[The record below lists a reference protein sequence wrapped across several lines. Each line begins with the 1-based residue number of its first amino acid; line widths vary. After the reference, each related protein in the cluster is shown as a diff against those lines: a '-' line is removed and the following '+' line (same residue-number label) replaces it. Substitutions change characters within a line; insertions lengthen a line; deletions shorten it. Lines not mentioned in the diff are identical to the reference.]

1 MISTADNH
9 DLLQQTQW
17 TIGIFNLFLSFLFFL
32 KLIFSKIVKYTHKVV
47 SVPKRWTSLKL
58 DVWVISTFLSSHMT
72 ACFRIILPS
81 KRTKCILRQ
90 PSFQDFPGKH
100 AAAFH
105 YRFALLARVW
115 SVSSLDRTLPQY
127 WKPAYG
133 PEIVLCTRTTRHLTI
148 IVKYKK
154 HGQFRNFK
162 PRRGS
167 RILKW
172 GVKLL

>member
-32 KLIFSKIVKYTHKVV
+32 KVTFSKIVKYTHKVV

-58 DVWVISTFLSSHMT
+58 NVWVISTFLSSHLT

-90 PSFQDFPGKH
+90 PSF
-100 AAAFH
+100 H

-115 SVSSLDRTLPQY
+115 SVSSLDNTLLQY

-162 PRRGS
+162 PRRRS
-167 RILKW
+167 RVLKW